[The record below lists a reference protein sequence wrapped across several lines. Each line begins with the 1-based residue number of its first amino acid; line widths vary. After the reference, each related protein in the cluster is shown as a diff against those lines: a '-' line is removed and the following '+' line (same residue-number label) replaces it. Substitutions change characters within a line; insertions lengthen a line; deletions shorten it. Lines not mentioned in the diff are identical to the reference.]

1 VSTFFFSGGKG
12 GGLIGN
18 WECSSLKRGQ
28 LKRKRNA
35 CHSAVLV
42 TKQNKT
48 KKRSKFDEH
57 LQLRSLG
64 NFLACAFPHI
74 SGGKVENRNRK
85 KIQLHPSKAR
95 KSSLNLQFIWILQE
109 KFTLKFLNCT
119 IRRRRQARLRRTS
132 FLGGVLI
139 EYNFKN
145 RERGDLE
152 KYQLKLQTHA
162 CHMFHQFAEKER
174 DVILLPTIMPG
185 CYQLSLAENET
196 QSCEDAMPLF

>member
-1 VSTFFFSGGKG
+1 MFKFEEGATKTEAQC
-12 GGLIGN
+12 L
-18 WECSSLKRGQ
+18 SLSCLGYK
-28 LKRKRNA
+28 
-35 CHSAVLV
+35 
-42 TKQNKT
+42 TKQ
-48 KKRSKFDEH
+48 KKKEASSIDIC
-57 LQLRSLG
+57 
-64 NFLACAFPHI
+64 NFVPCAFPHI

-85 KIQLHPSKAR
+85 KIQLHASKAR

-119 IRRRRQARLRRTS
+119 ISRRRQARLRRTN

-185 CYQLSLAENET
+185 CSLAENET
-196 QSCEDAMPLF
+196 QSCEDAMALF